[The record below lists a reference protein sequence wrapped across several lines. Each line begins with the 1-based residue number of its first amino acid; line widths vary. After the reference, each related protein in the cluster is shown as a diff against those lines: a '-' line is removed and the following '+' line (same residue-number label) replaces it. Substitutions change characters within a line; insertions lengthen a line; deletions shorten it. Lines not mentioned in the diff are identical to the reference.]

1 VSPTHHD
8 IRAFVA
14 ALLFYGI
21 FFTLF
26 FLRSLL
32 SGDYIA
38 PSDTLD
44 FGLASYLARPEMWT
58 DSLYSG
64 YPIAADSNAMLYY
77 PPFRLMQGLG
87 VHWNAFMLMP
97 YVVASATCFLLVRR
111 LTRSTP
117 AGLFGGWVFGFS
129 GVMLAHISNY
139 NQIHAACWVPL
150 VVYGLQ
156 LARENLVRSGVLVGS
171 AAMALMIT
179 AGHPQYVVYTAYLCA
194 AAVLGWCVVDR
205 TWGVAAVRR
214 LIAAAVILALGAGLA
229 AITVVPLLELAEYS
243 RRTERDWQLYT
254 QMALPPRQLL
264 TLAFPLSFGGFRMS
278 PEIEVPYVGDYTPL
292 TTTGYFG
299 LLPLCLAL
307 CAPWVA
313 SRFRREATL
322 WLVIGLIAAA
332 LSVGPATPIG
342 TLFFYAPGY
351 GTFRVPARHLFIMS
365 FALTLAA
372 SLAFAEVTGARE
384 RRIRIS
390 YAVMAVSA
398 AAGVVFALLAQRIT
412 GISGLMG
419 QNQTYMQWA
428 VWLPVLACA
437 AFVTAGLA
445 GRIVPRRWLPAPG
458 FALLLAALHLGEMM
472 LFHYVMPGYNFS
484 YAEIPETR
492 VQLHHRMSQ
501 LRDELRPTGHRIL
514 AADGSRN
521 RFLLPN
527 LTRAWE
533 VPAASGTGS
542 LGIERYA
549 ELLRMAGPGRVEPEI
564 LSDKDLALD
573 LFSVRY
579 ALVPLSWLDLPQI
592 TIDDSAD
599 WTAVEDLQY
608 HPADPDTHY
617 RLFRNARAHPRAW
630 CAPELVR
637 ASAGETLQAV
647 RAGQLPDGRPFD
659 GRRVVF
665 AEDEMLPAWQ
675 NTADSGHEHTVAF
688 AVRSDGRRR
697 YAVTAPSP
705 CILVAS
711 EVYYPWW
718 RATVDGAAV
727 VPSRVNHTMIGIPLA
742 AGTHIVELSIM
753 PTSVWTGAAVSVV
766 CAVLW
771 LIVAIID
778 ARDRK
783 RRLT

>member
-1 VSPTHHD
+1 
-8 IRAFVA
+8 
-14 ALLFYGI
+14 
-21 FFTLF
+21 
-26 FLRSLL
+26 
-32 SGDYIA
+32 
-38 PSDTLD
+38 
-44 FGLASYLARPEMWT
+44 
-58 DSLYSG
+58 
-64 YPIAADSNAMLYY
+64 
-77 PPFRLMQGLG
+77 
-87 VHWNAFMLMP
+87 
-97 YVVASATCFLLVRR
+97 
-111 LTRSTP
+111 
-117 AGLFGGWVFGFS
+117 
-129 GVMLAHISNY
+129 
-139 NQIHAACWVPL
+139 
-150 VVYGLQ
+150 
-156 LARENLVRSGVLVGS
+156 
-171 AAMALMIT
+171 MIT
-179 AGHPQYVVYTAYLCA
+179 AGHPQYVVYSAYLCA
-194 AAVLGWCVVDR
+194 AAVLGWCLVDR
-205 TWGVAAVRR
+205 ARGGAALRR
-214 LIAAAVILALGAGLA
+214 LTAAAAILALGAGLA
-229 AITVVPLLELAEYS
+229 AITVVPLLELAEHS

-264 TLAFPLSFGGFRMS
+264 TLAFPLSFGGFRIS
-278 PEIEVPYVGDYTPL
+278 PEIEVPYVGAYTPL

-313 SRFRREATL
+313 SHFRREATL
-322 WLVIGLIAAA
+322 WLVIGLVAAA
-332 LSVGPATPIG
+332 LSLGPATPIG

-372 SLAFAEVTGARE
+372 SLVFAEVIGARE

-390 YAVMAVSA
+390 YALVAVSA
-398 AAGVVFALLAQRIT
+398 VAGVVFALLAQRIT
-412 GISGLMG
+412 GISELMG

-445 GRIVPRRWLPAPG
+445 GRAVPQRWLPTSG
-458 FALLLAALHLGEMM
+458 FALLLAALHLGDMT

-484 YAEIPETR
+484 YAEIPEAR

-501 LRDELRPTGHRIL
+501 LRDELRTTGHRIL

-527 LTRAWE
+527 LTRAWG

-579 ALVPLSWLDLPQI
+579 ALVPLSWLNLPQI
-592 TIDDSAD
+592 TIDDGAG

-608 HPADPDTHY
+608 HAADPDTHY
-617 RLFRNARAHPRAW
+617 RLFRNGGAHPRAW

-637 ASAGETLQAV
+637 ATSGDTLQAV
-647 RAGQLPDGRPFD
+647 RAGQLPDGRTFAARRMVLVED
-659 GRRVVF
+659 GV
-665 AEDEMLPAWQ
+665 LSAWQ
-675 NTADSGHEHTVAF
+675 NTGGTAHEDDVAF
-688 AVRSDGRRR
+688 AVTRDGRRR
-697 YAVTAPSP
+697 YSVTAQSP

-718 RATVDGAAV
+718 RGTVDGAPV

-742 AGTHIVELSIM
+742 AGTHIVELSIV
-753 PTSVWTGAAVSVV
+753 PTSVWTGAMLSGLFA
-766 CAVLW
+766 ALW
-771 LIVAIID
+771 ISAALIEH
-778 ARDRK
+778 
-783 RRLT
+783 RRFGTRR